1 MFLDGGE
8 LAEISHFP
16 LNHRSYGARLADT
29 GGREGLSIWHGWM
42 EKDSELVFIYFF
54 FFFAHFQYFKEPD
67 VPGGMFTL
75 AAKNSTRN
83 LFDVTFTLQL

>member
-8 LAEISHFP
+8 LEEISHFP

-29 GGREGLSIWHGWM
+29 GGREGLSTWHRWM
-42 EKDSELVFIYFF
+42 EKDSELVFISFF
-54 FFFAHFQYFKEPD
+54 CFAHFRYFKEPD
-67 VPGGMFTL
+67 VPGGTFTL